1 MIQTVKELIDELKK
15 CNPDYP
21 VRIYF
26 NDDIKE
32 IELVDNT
39 LQDRVDIN
47 MLEENT
53 DEKKKPTIDAVT
65 LNLINK
71 LKKIE
76 DTINEG
82 AWEYIHL
89 GDIIRLQDASQ
100 EAISHFDLRKEG
112 GIHDYGADKGKYQ
125 QFWHSDYVC
134 WSDPNAFDPSKV
146 EEEDDD

>member
-1 MIQTVKELIDELKK
+1 MTYKEKYEQLAEQLVGDDAIYNYTQEELINEVNRLKDIEQK
-15 CNPDYP
+15 
-21 VRIYF
+21 YF
-26 NDDIKE
+26 DG
-32 IELVDNT
+32 V
-39 LQDRVDIN
+39 
-47 MLEENT
+47 
-53 DEKKKPTIDAVT
+53 KPKIDAVT

-134 WSDPNAFDPSKV
+134 HTDPKAFDPSKV
-146 EEEDDD
+146 EEEDDE

>member
-1 MIQTVKELIDELKK
+1 MTYKEKYEQLMESLVGDNAIERYTQEDILSYVYNLK
-15 CNPDYP
+15 N
-21 VRIYF
+21 
-26 NDDIKE
+26 
-32 IELVDNT
+32 IE
-39 LQDRVDIN
+39 
-47 MLEENT
+47 EKSY
-53 DEKKKPTIDAVT
+53 EKKKPIIDPIT

-125 QFWHSDYVC
+125 QFYYSDYVC
-134 WSDPNAFDPSKV
+134 HTDPKAYDPSKV
-146 EEEDDD
+146 EEEDDDE